1 MRGARILAETLE
13 DGGVEY
19 AFGLAGSAV
28 LGVLDEVAQCD
39 IEFVTTRHEQV
50 AASMATGYAL
60 ATRRPTAVISHVG
73 PGAANLMLGVAA
85 AYRDDIPIVA
95 ITGNEPS
102 YRLGKGVR
110 HEWDVIEIFE
120 RITKHNV
127 RMTADRS
134 HEQIQ
139 DALIR
144 SVTGVPGPVHIDIP
158 RDLEEQDLSV
168 PDKRERERLREKN
181 LRAPMTHSR
190 PPMEVVKR
198 AMDLLTRAEQPL
210 VIAGNE
216 IRWFDAAD
224 DLQRFIELT
233 GVPVATTKNAR
244 GALSESQPQSLGL
257 VGRPGME
264 LTNDYLREAD
274 LVIAVGA
281 RLSDI
286 TTLNWE
292 LIDPEAAIVHATLRA
307 RELDRHYLA
316 DINALADPKSFLS
329 DLNEVCEGR
338 GVVPSFDDVASET
351 RDDYEAAREQFLDP
365 KIEPAKEGVDPR
377 KLAQAIDRAAGK
389 YAFTTGGGVHAH
401 FPRRLQVES
410 MNETFVTANF
420 AGMSQGFPLA
430 MGAQLALDRPVFVFE
445 GDGGFAM
452 VMQDLETAV
461 REDIQV
467 KVVVL
472 NNSSFMSQRARQ
484 KRYYDGRYTGST
496 FENPDFAA
504 VAEEF
509 GAFGER
515 VMNDDEIPETVD
527 RLIAADGPGLLDV
540 HIDPWL
546 DTGGYD
552 RD

>member
-1 MRGARILAETLE
+1 MKGARILAATLE

-28 LGVLDEVAQCD
+28 LGVLDEIAQRD

-50 AASMATGYAL
+50 AASMAAGYAL
-60 ATRRPTAVISHVG
+60 ATRRPTAAISHVG

-85 AYRDDIPIVA
+85 AYRDNIPVVA

-102 YRLGKGVR
+102 YRLGKDVR
-110 HEWDVIEIFE
+110 HEWDVIEIFG

-127 RMTADRS
+127 RVTADRP

-158 RDLEEQDLSV
+158 RDLEEKNLSA
-168 PDKRERERLREKN
+168 PDKRERESLREKD

-190 PPMEVVKR
+190 PPVDVVER
-198 AMDLLTRAEQPL
+198 TADLLAGAEQPL
-210 VIAGNE
+210 IIAGNE
-216 IRWFDAAD
+216 VRWFDAAN
-224 DLQRFIELT
+224 DLRRSVELT

-244 GALSESQPQSLGL
+244 GALSESQPRSLGL
-257 VGRPGME
+257 VGRPGMKP
-264 LTNDYLREAD
+264 TNDYLREAD

-292 LIDPEAAIVHATLRA
+292 LVDPEAAIVHATLRA

-338 GVVPSFDDVASET
+338 GVVPSFDNVASET
-351 RDDYEAAREQFLDP
+351 RDDYEAARERFLNP
-365 KIEPAKEGVDPR
+365 EIEPAKEGVDPR
-377 KLAQAIDRAAGK
+377 KLAQAIDQAAGK

-461 REDIQV
+461 RENIQV
-467 KVVVL
+467 KIVVL
-472 NNSSFMSQRARQ
+472 NNGSFMSQRARQ
-484 KRYYDGRYTGST
+484 KRYYGGRYIGST

-515 VMNDDEIPETVD
+515 VMNDDDIPEAVD

-540 HIDPWL
+540 RIDPWL